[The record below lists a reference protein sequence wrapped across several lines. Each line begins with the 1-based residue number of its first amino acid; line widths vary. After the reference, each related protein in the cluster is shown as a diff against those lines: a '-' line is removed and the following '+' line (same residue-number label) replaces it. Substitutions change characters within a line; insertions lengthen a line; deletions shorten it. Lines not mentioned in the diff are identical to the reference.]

1 MKRLLMMVLF
11 LTMPVGMACGSGGN
25 GTPDSGDSKP
35 GDVVG
40 TPDVSDEGPDQGT
53 EVTADVPPS
62 GNCIPPVGTDFR
74 FTHLSV
80 VQPTDPDGTPI
91 GTAIVAVDTVGA
103 GVGEPVL
110 VLRQGIAAAQVLGVT
125 RPPIRSI
132 IAGIVDHVNVSR

>member
-1 MKRLLMMVLF
+1 MRPSSESPTRSPWGVAEVFLGRVIGNVVSTIKHEAYDNTKLML
-11 LTMPVGMACGSGGN
+11 
-25 GTPDSGDSKP
+25 
-35 GDVVG
+35 
-40 TPDVSDEGPDQGT
+40 
-53 EVTADVPPS
+53 
-62 GNCIPPVGTDFR
+62 
-74 FTHLSV
+74 
-80 VQPTDPDGTPI
+80 VQPTDPDGTPT